1 MANYLVTGGA
11 GFIGSNIAR
20 ELLERGHSVRILDNL
35 STGRRINIADIL
47 DRIDFVEGD
56 IRNGD
61 VARAAADGMDY
72 VLHQAAI
79 PSVPRSVKNP
89 LESLEVS
96 VMGTAQILLAAR
108 DAKVRRVVYAAS
120 SSMYGDQ
127 NVEAVSENLIPKPL
141 SPYASAKL
149 TGEQLCSVFNT
160 CYGLETVSLRYFNV
174 FGPAQDP
181 NSPYGAVIPLFIRAL
196 YNGEQPMI
204 EGDGLQT
211 RDFTF
216 VQNNVAANLIAAT
229 SPKGAGMAF
238 NIACGGAYSIIQL
251 LAAINKA
258 FGTNVEPR
266 FVAQRVGDVRNSRA
280 DISLARQ
287 VLNYEPVVGFEEGIR
302 LTVEWYKDQK
312 AKGNI

>member
-11 GFIGSNIAR
+11 GFIGSNITR
-20 ELLERGHSVRILDNL
+20 ELLKRGHAVRVLDNL
-35 STGRRINIADIL
+35 STGRRINIEDIL
-47 DRIDFVEGD
+47 GKIDFIEGD
-56 IRNGD
+56 IRNPD
-61 VARAAADGMDY
+61 TAQAAAKDMDY
-72 VLHQAAI
+72 ILHQAAI

-89 LESLEVS
+89 IESLEVS
-96 VMGTAQILLAAR
+96 VLGTAQILLAAR

-127 NVEAVSENLIPKPL
+127 KAEMVSEELIPRPL

-149 TGEQLCSVFNT
+149 TGEQLCSVFYT
-160 CYGLETVSLRYFNV
+160 CYGLETISLRYFNV

-181 NSPYGAVIPLFIRAL
+181 NSPYGAVIPLFIRAI

-216 VQNNVAANLIAAT
+216 VQNNVEANLIAAT

-238 NIACGGAYSIIQL
+238 NIACGGSYSIVQL
-251 LAAINKA
+251 LDCINQA
-258 FGTNVEPR
+258 FGTDIKPR
-266 FVAQRVGDVRNSRA
+266 FVPPRVGDVRHSCAN
-280 DISLARQ
+280 IGLARE
-287 VLNYEPVVGFEEGIR
+287 VLGYNPVHSFEEGIR
-302 LTVEWYKDQK
+302 TTVEWYKEQR
-312 AKGNI
+312 AKGTV

>member
-11 GFIGSNIAR
+11 GFIGSNITR
-20 ELLERGHSVRILDNL
+20 ELLKRGHAVRVLDNL
-35 STGRRINIADIL
+35 STGRRINIEDIL
-47 DRIDFVEGD
+47 EKIDFIEGD
-56 IRNGD
+56 IRNPD
-61 VARAAADGMDY
+61 TAHAAAKDMDY
-72 VLHQAAI
+72 ILHQAAI

-89 LESLEVS
+89 IESLEVS
-96 VMGTAQILLAAR
+96 VLGTAQILLAAR

-127 NVEAVSENLIPKPL
+127 KVEMVSEELIPRPL

-181 NSPYGAVIPLFIRAL
+181 NSPYGAVIPLFIRAI
-196 YNGEQPMI
+196 YNGEQPTI

-216 VQNNVAANLIAAT
+216 VQNNVEANLIAAT

-238 NIACGGAYSIIQL
+238 NIACGGSYSIVQL
-251 LAAINKA
+251 LDCINQA
-258 FGTNVEPR
+258 FGAGIQALFAPS
-266 FVAQRVGDVRNSRA
+266 RVGDVRHSCANIA
-280 DISLARQ
+280 LARE
-287 VLNYEPVVGFEEGIR
+287 VLGYNPVHSFEDGIR
-302 LTVEWYKDQK
+302 ITVEWYKEQR
-312 AKGNI
+312 AKGTV